1 MEKHVL
7 WHQYLTKIIPP
18 TFPVFLSFE
27 RKNRRMNSEQPES
40 LLQLAIS
47 LSRKGYSTEEIASQL
62 RINGATETLLQKAID
77 EVKQLRLTSRRNT
90 GFIWCGIGTFLL
102 VSGCMIT
109 FIQYNSGQNI
119 RIAMYGLTSIGVVA
133 IIKGLIDLFGW

>member
-1 MEKHVL
+1 
-7 WHQYLTKIIPP
+7 
-18 TFPVFLSFE
+18 
-27 RKNRRMNSEQPES
+27 MNSEQPES

-47 LSRKGYSTEEIASQL
+47 LSRKGYTEEEIATQL
-62 RINGATETLLQKAID
+62 RLKGAADNLVQQAID
-77 EVKQLRLTSRRNT
+77 EVKQWRLARRKHT

-109 FIQYNSGQNI
+109 FIQYSNGQNI
-119 RIAMYGLTSIGVVA
+119 RIAMYSLTSIGVMA

>member
-1 MEKHVL
+1 MDSK
-7 WHQYLTKIIPP
+7 
-18 TFPVFLSFE
+18 
-27 RKNRRMNSEQPES
+27 QPES

-47 LSRKGYSTEEIASQL
+47 LSRKGFSTEEIATQL
-62 RINGATETLLQKAID
+62 RINGAADNLVQQAID
-77 EVKQLRLTSRRNT
+77 EVKQLRLARRKHT

-109 FIQYNSGQNI
+109 FIQYSNGQNI
-119 RIAMYGLTSIGVVA
+119 RIAMYGMTSVGVVA

>member
-1 MEKHVL
+1 MDSK
-7 WHQYLTKIIPP
+7 
-18 TFPVFLSFE
+18 
-27 RKNRRMNSEQPES
+27 QPES

-47 LSRKGYSTEEIASQL
+47 LSRKGFSTEEIATQL
-62 RINGATETLLQKAID
+62 RINGAADNLVQQAID
-77 EVKQLRLTSRRNT
+77 EVKQMRLARKRNT
-90 GFIWCGIGTFLL
+90 GFFCCGIGTFLL

-109 FIQYNSGQNI
+109 FIQYSSGQNI

>member
-1 MEKHVL
+1 MD
-7 WHQYLTKIIPP
+7 
-18 TFPVFLSFE
+18 
-27 RKNRRMNSEQPES
+27 SEQPES

-47 LSRKGYSTEEIASQL
+47 LSRKGYSTEEIATQL
-62 RINGATETLLQKAID
+62 RIKGATETLLQQAVD
-77 EVKQLRLTSRRNT
+77 EVGKFRLNRRRST

-109 FIQYNSGQNI
+109 FIQYSNGQNI

>member
-1 MEKHVL
+1 MDSK
-7 WHQYLTKIIPP
+7 
-18 TFPVFLSFE
+18 
-27 RKNRRMNSEQPES
+27 QPES

-47 LSRKGYSTEEIASQL
+47 LSRKGFNTEEIATQL
-62 RINGATETLLQKAID
+62 RINGAADNLVQQAID
-77 EVKQLRLTSRRNT
+77 EIKQLRLARRKHT

-109 FIQYNSGQNI
+109 FIQYSNGQNI
-119 RIAMYGLTSIGVVA
+119 RIAMYGMTSVGVVA